1 MIDDKSGIRLLL
13 IIGLL
18 AIASTV
24 VGGIVT
30 GLVDANQAAQKF
42 QSGLFIKALKLPD
55 ETNRTIHLNF
65 LQQGACF
72 KQRT

>member
-1 MIDDKSGIRLLL
+1 ML
-13 IIGLL
+13 IIGRL

-30 GLVDANQAAQKF
+30 GLVDANLAAQKF

-55 ETNRTIHLNF
+55 ETNRTINLNF